1 VLENLKRMPLVQKL
15 TAQYDQL
22 SSRDQKALQV
32 LALAF
37 AVTFAYLGVWRPIAE
52 FRADSQ
58 AEMEASRELLEWVRS
73 KEATARAVASMGNE
87 SGQTGNLGD
96 DDLLKTVTDS
106 ADKSGMPL
114 QRFEPSGNQAMR
126 IWLEQVPFTDLTQW
140 LAHLETK
147 YGIVVDQASL
157 DRADEPGLVDA
168 RITLEI

>member
-1 VLENLKRMPLVQKL
+1 M
-15 TAQYDQL
+15 
-22 SSRDQKALQV
+22 
-32 LALAF
+32 
-37 AVTFAYLGVWRPIAE
+37 
-52 FRADSQ
+52 
-58 AEMEASRELLEWVRS
+58 RELLEWVRS

>member
-1 VLENLKRMPLVQKL
+1 MLENLKRMPLVQKL

>member
-1 VLENLKRMPLVQKL
+1 MLENLKRMSLVQKL
-15 TAQYDQL
+15 MAQYDQL

-37 AVTFAYLGVWRPIAE
+37 AVTFAYLGVWRPIVE
-52 FRADSQ
+52 FRADAQ
-58 AEMEASRELLEWVRS
+58 AEMETSRELLEWVRG
-73 KEATARAVASMGNE
+73 KEQAVRAVATMDSEPGQAGSLGN
-87 SGQTGNLGD
+87 

-114 QRFEPSGNQAMR
+114 QRFEPSDDKAMR

-140 LAHLETK
+140 LAHLESQ

-157 DRADEPGLVDA
+157 DRAEQPGLVDA

>member
-52 FRADSQ
+52 FRADSE

>member
-1 VLENLKRMPLVQKL
+1 MLENLKRMPLVQKL

-32 LALAF
+32 LALAV
-37 AVTFAYLGVWRPIAE
+37 AITFAYLLVWRPVAE
-52 FRADSQ
+52 FRADAQ
-58 AEMEASRELLEWVRS
+58 ADMESSRELLEWVRS
-73 KEATARAVASMGNE
+73 KETAARAVAEMNNE
-87 SGQTGNLGD
+87 PGQTGSLGD

-114 QRFEPSGNQAMR
+114 QRFEPSGDQTMR

-140 LAHLETK
+140 LAHLESK
-147 YGIVVDQASL
+147 YGIAVDQASL
-157 DRADEPGLVDA
+157 DRADQPGLVDA

>member
-106 ADKSGMPL
+106 ADKSGMPCSAL
-114 QRFEPSGNQAMR
+114 NPAATRPCGSGLNR
-126 IWLEQVPFTDLTQW
+126 YPLPT
-140 LAHLETK
+140 
-147 YGIVVDQASL
+147 
-157 DRADEPGLVDA
+157 
-168 RITLEI
+168 